1 MAEIVYPPV
10 IATARAG
17 FAAIRVR
24 VDEVG
29 AENIPVRGGAVLASN
44 HVSYLDFLFC
54 GLAAQPSKRLVRFMA
69 KKAVFDHRIS
79 GPLMRGMKHIPVD
92 RSAGAGAYSAAVRA
106 LAGGEI
112 VGVFPEATVSQSF
125 LLKEF
130 KLGAARMAAE
140 AGVPLIPMI
149 VWGTQR
155 YWAKNQQR
163 KLTKPRNPVLL
174 RVGEPLHPT
183 SDDDPA
189 EVTAELKNRMSAL
202 LDEAIA
208 ADPYRPQT
216 PEDTWWLPADRGG
229 TAPTQQE
236 AALLEKE
243 EAEERA
249 AKIKAHVRAA
259 AEKRVKARA
268 KAKAKAASKERKSKA

>member
-10 IATARAG
+10 IATARAA

-29 AENIPVRGGAVLASN
+29 GENIPAHGGAVLASN

-69 KKAVFDHRIS
+69 KKSVFDNKIA

-92 RSAGAGAYSAAVRA
+92 RAAGAGAYSAALKA
-106 LAGGEI
+106 LTGGEI
-112 VGVFPEATVSQSF
+112 VGVFPEATVSRSF
-125 LLKEF
+125 LLKDF
-130 KLGAARMAAE
+130 KIGAARMAAE
-140 AGVPLIPMI
+140 AGVPLVPMI

-155 YWAKNQQR
+155 YWAKNHPRQ
-163 KLTKPRNPVLL
+163 LTKPKNPVLL
-174 RVGEPLHPT
+174 RVGEALHPT
-183 SDDDPA
+183 KDDDPA
-189 EVTAELKNRMSAL
+189 LVTAELKSRMAAL
-202 LDEAIA
+202 LEEAIA
-208 ADPYRPQT
+208 ADPYQSAG

-229 TAPTQQE
+229 TAPTPE
-236 AALLEKE
+236 DAAVLEKAE
-243 EAEERA
+243 LEERA
-249 AKIKAHVRAA
+249 AAYKAQLRVE

-268 KAKAKAASKERKSKA
+268 QAKAKAAAKERRAKD